1 MQKQTVPE
9 WRPKYVQYKQLK
21 SILDKLPQAP
31 PEEFDHS
38 TGTYKEHSR
47 DHMPYNEIEMLF
59 LSRLDLEIIK
69 VTDFYNARE
78 KEALMKKQQI
88 LAQLHMLPDVDAKR
102 SSSHHMHRLANLS
115 NLSVDTLVVDKAPN
129 PSAKIISIRRRSY
142 EQLAKSRIKKVLLE
156 FYRSLDLLKNFKTLN
171 YQAIVKIMKKFD
183 KQTHRNMSP
192 AFIEEVKKKHFVT
205 SKITEALISNVENLY
220 RRVFTGGDRSKAL
233 RELRIPDKRLR
244 SYQVTSMAS
253 GVLIGLMLAMIV
265 SLASN
270 LFGGPDHVRVMA
282 LIYAGLGLPV
292 LLALL
297 FAINTLVWEA
307 LHINYKFI
315 FEFDHRQVLHNSEL
329 SLLICT
335 FSALFLGYVYASLSG
350 WLDHMITPLLQPWV
364 LICIELG
371 LLLLPL
377 PIFYASSRFWM
388 VKVLVRIFTAPL
400 YPVRFHDFFVND
412 QLMSLGFT
420 LQTLSWLIHLTSRKV
435 ARLPLIQDAHIPSVW
450 YAAALSSLPAFW
462 RIVQSFR
469 RCADGG
475 FYFFPHMANLIKYA
489 FSFAIPFVGLGIHRM
504 SWMLY
509 LRLAIQF
516 TGSVYALIWDIC
528 MDFGLVQGGRINGS
542 LRETLLFPSPY
553 IYYGLMAFDFVF
565 RILWV
570 FPAFKL
576 IPNDMAPLVQ
586 SLTLAV
592 AEVIRRFVWNFF
604 RVEYEQV
611 NNCNSL
617 RAYADIPLPY
627 SAKDL
632 FYQDMVEVEIA
643 HHHEEEIEDVPKPE
657 EIIKSTVI
665 DIDINDSSSDDDAGE
680 IIEETEVS
688 DSELE
693 HPTLQT
699 PPLPS

>member
-1 MQKQTVPE
+1 MEKQTVPE
-9 WRPKYVQYKQLK
+9 WRPKYVQYKHLK

-59 LSRLDLEIIK
+59 LSRLDLEVVK

-78 KEALMKKQQI
+78 KEALLKKQHI
-88 LAQLHMLPDVDAKR
+88 LAQLRMLPDVDAKR

-115 NLSVDTLVVDKAPN
+115 NLSVDTFVIDNAPN
-129 PSAKIISIRRRSY
+129 PSANIISIRRRSY
-142 EQLAKSRIKKVLLE
+142 EQLARSRIKKVLLE

-171 YQAIVKIMKKFD
+171 YQSIVKIMKKFD

-192 AFIEEVKKKHFVT
+192 EFLEDVKKKHFVT
-205 SKITEALISNVENLY
+205 SKITEALLSDVENLY

-253 GVLIGLMLAMIV
+253 GVLIGLMLAMLVSMV
-265 SLASN
+265 SLVFTGSEK
-270 LFGGPDHVRVMA
+270 VRVMA

-292 LLALL
+292 FLALL

-350 WLDHMITPLLQPWV
+350 WLDHMIAPLLQPWV
-364 LICIELG
+364 LIGIEFG
-371 LLLLPL
+371 LLILPL

-388 VKVLVRIFTAPL
+388 VKVLVRILTAPL
-400 YPVRFHDFFVND
+400 YPVRFHDFFIND
-412 QLMSLGFT
+412 QLMSLGFS
-420 LQTLSWLIHLTSRKV
+420 LQTVAWLIHLTASKTKEVPLVHDAFIPALWYV
-435 ARLPLIQDAHIPSVW
+435 AV
-450 YAAALSSLPAFW
+450 LSALPAFW
-462 RIVQSFR
+462 RILQSLR
-469 RCADGG
+469 RCVDGG
-475 FYFFPHMANLIKYA
+475 FFFFPHMANLIKYA
-489 FSFAIPFVGLGIHRM
+489 FSFTIPFIALGVNRM
-504 SWMLY
+504 SWMFY
-509 LRLAIQF
+509 LRLALQF
-516 TGSVYALIWDIC
+516 VGSIYALIWDIC

-553 IYYGLMAFDFVF
+553 IYHGLMLFDLVF
-565 RILWV
+565 RFLWILPV
-570 FPAFKL
+570 VKL
-576 IPNDMAPLVQ
+576 VPRGMPSIVQ
-586 SLTLAV
+586 SLGLAV

-643 HHHEEEIEDVPKPE
+643 HHHEEEKEDESKPV
-657 EIIKSTVI
+657 EIIASAVI
-665 DIDINDSSSDDDAGE
+665 DIDDNDISSDDDDAVV
-680 IIEETEVS
+680 EETGVS

-693 HPTLQT
+693 NPTIQN
-699 PPLPS
+699 S